1 MKVALMTIFQVP
13 NYGSVLQAFATQ
25 TVLEKLGYECDVINY
40 NYPNDWHYRHGFAR
54 PSALKLRVKNALGML
69 GIHFNKFKAGIEN
82 FRKSRL
88 NLTRLYKDLD
98 ELTAE
103 DWSGYGAMITGS
115 DQVWN
120 PRFLKGDSAFMLS
133 FGKDVKRMS
142 IASSFACDSLPSEL
156 IQKYKSFLGSY
167 SAVSVR
173 EGSGL
178 RILHDQLGL
187 DCPSCVMLDPTL
199 LLSADEWTS
208 ELKLREKSDCGKYV
222 LLYILDYAF
231 EPRPRILDIA
241 TKMKERYACDTII
254 TFSEKDSPEVR
265 ELGAVSVEVR
275 SVDEFVGY
283 FKNATVVVTSSF
295 HGTAFAL
302 NYSRPLISVC
312 PQKSDER
319 QQGLLNELGIPSN
332 GVVAAS
338 PIESIDTLDA
348 DYDTFKVQTALSA
361 RRQKHFEW
369 IKASIEA

>member
-1 MKVALMTIFQVP
+1 MTIFQVP

-40 NYPNDWHYRHGFAR
+40 NYPNDWHYRHGFIR
-54 PSALKLRVKNALGML
+54 PSALKQRVKKALGLL
-69 GIHFNKFKAGIEN
+69 GIHVDKFKTGIET

-98 ELTAE
+98 DLAAE
-103 DWSGYGAMITGS
+103 DWSGYTALITGS

-133 FGKDVKRMS
+133 FGQDVRRIS

-156 IQKYKSFLGSY
+156 IHKYKSCLARY
-167 SAVSVR
+167 SAISVR

-178 RILHDQLGL
+178 RILREQLGL
-187 DCPSCVMLDPTL
+187 ECPSCTMLDPTL

-208 ELKLREKSDCGKYV
+208 KLKLRDKPDCRKYV
-222 LLYILDYAF
+222 LLYVLDYAF
-231 EPRPRILDIA
+231 DPRPQILDIA
-241 TKMKERYACDTII
+241 AKMKERYACDTII
-254 TFSEKDSPEVR
+254 TFSERDSPEVS

-332 GVVAAS
+332 GVAATS

-348 DYDTFKVQTALSA
+348 DYDTFKVQSALTA
-361 RRQKHFEW
+361 RRQKHLEW
-369 IKASIEA
+369 IKASIEP

>member
-1 MKVALMTIFQVP
+1 
-13 NYGSVLQAFATQ
+13 
-25 TVLEKLGYECDVINY
+25 
-40 NYPNDWHYRHGFAR
+40 
-54 PSALKLRVKNALGML
+54 
-69 GIHFNKFKAGIEN
+69 
-82 FRKSRL
+82 
-88 NLTRLYKDLD
+88 
-98 ELTAE
+98 
-103 DWSGYGAMITGS
+103 
-115 DQVWN
+115 
-120 PRFLKGDSAFMLS
+120 MLS

-231 EPRPRILDIA
+231 DPRPRILDVA
-241 TKMKERYACDTII
+241 AKMKERYACDTII

-275 SVDEFVGY
+275 SVDEFVSY
-283 FKNATVVVTSSF
+283 LKNATVVVTSSF

-348 DYDTFKVQTALSA
+348 DYDTFKVQMALSA

-369 IKASIEA
+369 IRASIEA